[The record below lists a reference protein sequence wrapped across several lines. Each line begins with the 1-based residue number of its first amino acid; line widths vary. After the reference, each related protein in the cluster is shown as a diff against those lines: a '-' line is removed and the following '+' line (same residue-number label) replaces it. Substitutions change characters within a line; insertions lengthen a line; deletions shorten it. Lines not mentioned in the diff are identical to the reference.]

1 MQSWHSGDLMF
12 NRRTLAQLMAE
23 VGFTRAGDAWKWRG
37 RRPPRANGPASKS
50 HAFAELAKL
59 KR

>member
-1 MQSWHSGDLMF
+1 M
-12 NRRTLAQLMAE
+12 TE
-23 VGFTRAGDAWKWRG
+23 VGFARAGDTWRWRG
-37 RRPPRANGPASKS
+37 RRPPREDRRSTPS

>member
-1 MQSWHSGDLMF
+1 MALATSVGLDEAAIARLME
-12 NRRTLAQLMAE
+12 E
-23 VGFTRAGDAWKWRG
+23 VGFTRAGEAWKWRG
-37 RRPPRANGPASKS
+37 RRPPRQERGGSRS